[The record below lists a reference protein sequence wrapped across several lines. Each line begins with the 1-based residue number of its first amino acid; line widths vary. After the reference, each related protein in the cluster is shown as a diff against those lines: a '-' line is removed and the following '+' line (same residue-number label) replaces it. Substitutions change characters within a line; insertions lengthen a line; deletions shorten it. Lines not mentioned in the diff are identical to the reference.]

1 MVPPLG
7 KHGDDMQPQV
17 RGALIEA
24 ARVTLRRL
32 FVSDLVATPA
42 DLAADV
48 PNEPHASVRLT
59 GGIDGHLTVSIP
71 EATGSRMYAMLTGRS
86 RAAREDVLDLI
97 GELASTIAGRAVT
110 ALRVAHPS
118 IGTPGS
124 RETDVC
130 VAAGTE
136 RIRLRCQSDFGEFR
150 IELEYA
156 APSDDTPE
164 IGMRRIRARESA
176 DVPAREVAV

>member
-24 ARVTLRRL
+24 ARVTLRRML
-32 FVSDLVATPA
+32 VSDLVATPA
-42 DLAADV
+42 DLAAHA
-48 PNEPHASVRLT
+48 PNEPHAIVRLS

-71 EATGSRMYAMLTGRS
+71 EATGSRMHAMLTGRP

-97 GELASTIAGRAVT
+97 GELASTIAGRALT
-110 ALRVAHPS
+110 TLQVAHPS

-124 RETDVC
+124 RESDVC
-130 VAAGTE
+130 MAAGTE
-136 RIRLRCQSDFGEFR
+136 HIRLRCHSDFGEFR
-150 IELEYA
+150 MELEYA
-156 APSDDTPE
+156 APFDDTLQ

-176 DVPAREVAV
+176 DGPVREVAV